1 MSNQIENYAAHLGAV
16 ISGAQAGNKSPPPAT
31 PVPPHHTHNDGRYA
45 GDRFEH
51 NISRQLTDFLGCNSC
66 YPNTN
71 GGQRRDLRG
80 PRSVV
85 GGLAEWQSA
94 PVDDCM
100 HSCTS
105 CQVPGSQQ
113 TTCQNASERHLKK
126 GPCYSSAES
135 RLFRPGIGG
144 MDEYL
149 RGYQMRKTVDTT
161 LL

>member
-1 MSNQIENYAAHLGAV
+1 MSNQIENYDAHKNA
-16 ISGAQAGNKSPPPAT
+16 
-31 PVPPHHTHNDGRYA
+31 HNGRDGM
-45 GDRFEH
+45 EH
-51 NISRQLTDFLGCNSC
+51 NISRQITDFLGCNSC

-100 HSCTS
+100 HSCSS
-105 CQVPGSQQ
+105 CAIPGAPG
-113 TTCQNASERHLKK
+113 TRVCQNASERHLEK

-135 RLFRPGIGG
+135 RLFRPGISGDYFRETL
-144 MDEYL
+144 M
-149 RGYQMRKTVDTT
+149 QPVVDTT
-161 LL
+161 HLM